1 MYKGGQRFYSTS
13 TSAAK
18 EKSPLFDGKEML
30 SKMRV
35 REGKYTGLYKLLTEE
50 KILFAAY

>member
-18 EKSPLFDGKEML
+18 DKYFDGKEML

-50 KILFAAY
+50 KILFPAY

>member
-1 MYKGGQRFYSTS
+1 MCKGGQRFYSTS
-13 TSAAK
+13 TSAVK
-18 EKSPLFDGKEML
+18 DKYFDGKEML

-50 KILFAAY
+50 KILLAAY